1 MHISQRVF
9 FLPYFGV
16 MKRAKQTF
24 RIITNKYLIAVA
36 VFVVMML
43 FFDDNNLFVQ
53 LDRKRQLNELFTQKE
68 YYEKQIDTTNRQL
81 SELQKS
87 PESVEKFVREH
98 YMMKRD
104 NEDVF
109 VVTLS
114 VPVQEKNK
122 P

>member
-1 MHISQRVF
+1 
-9 FLPYFGV
+9 

-36 VFVVMML
+36 VFVVMMV
-43 FFDDNNLFVQ
+43 FFDENNLFVQ
-53 LDRKRQLNELFTQKE
+53 FDRKRQLNELLTQKA
-68 YYEKQIDTTNRQL
+68 YYEKQIDTTNREL
-81 SELQKS
+81 NELQKS

-109 VVTLS
+109 VVTS
-114 VPVQEKNK
+114 GADVKK
-122 P
+122 